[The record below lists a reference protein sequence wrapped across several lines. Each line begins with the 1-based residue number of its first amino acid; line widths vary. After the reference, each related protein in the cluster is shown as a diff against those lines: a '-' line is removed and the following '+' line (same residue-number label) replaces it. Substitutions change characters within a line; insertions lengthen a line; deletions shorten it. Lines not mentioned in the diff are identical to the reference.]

1 MKMEETFDYKT
12 TNAKLEFEKEYDN
25 TLINEDHIDEEEI
38 LLLKEL
44 NNRFDFYEL
53 VCSEPN
59 YYLKLLETNSELKYL
74 LEDYELFF
82 IRETASEG
90 CKDNLR
96 IKFKIMKED
105 QFTEVGFFSDA
116 DDTTSYKEFI
126 LQAKRL
132 LSRTI
137 IKGESCKS
145 CEERPW
151 ANVFENEKENIF
163 EDHIQVL
170 QDLQDLQDLQ
180 VLKEDYETLNSLIK
194 ICPEHLSSK
203 YKQMLHNIK
212 NKKSNTVMPPKSL
225 FYKMMQVYNSTND
238 DIIKYEIDKFLY
250 E

>member
-1 MKMEETFDYKT
+1 MKMEETFNYKT
-12 TNAKLEFEKEYDN
+12 TNAKLEFEKEYDDN
-25 TLINEDHIDEEEI
+25 LINEDHNDEEEV

-44 NNRFDFYEL
+44 NNRTDFYEL
-53 VCSEPN
+53 ICSEPN

-137 IKGESCKS
+137 VKGASYKE
-145 CEERPW
+145 EPERPW
-151 ANVFENEKENIF
+151 ANVFEGEKENIF
-163 EDHIQVL
+163 ENHIQVL
-170 QDLQDLQDLQ
+170 KINED
-180 VLKEDYETLNSLIK
+180 DYETLDSLIK
-194 ICPEHLSSK
+194 ICPEHLK
-203 YKQMLHNIK
+203 DKFKQMLHNIK
-212 NKKSNTVMPPKSL
+212 NKKNNTVMPPKSL
-225 FYKMMQVYNSTND
+225 FYKMMQVYNSTDD